1 MDIVHY
7 EGDPYVKELKLTK
20 TVSSIMIQQ
29 WMRTVSGDW
38 DWHYKFVHH
47 VLQSKLLRELQ

>member
-1 MDIVHY
+1 MNIVHY

-29 WMRTVSGDW
+29 WMGTTNLSIMYCRANFSGS
-38 DWHYKFVHH
+38 FNNALVT
-47 VLQSKLLRELQ
+47 

>member
-38 DWHYKFVHH
+38 HWHYKFVHH
-47 VLQSKLLRELQ
+47 VLQSELLRELQ